1 MIMRFY
7 NQPHRFYCG
16 GDLHARSLFLHILDG
31 QGQTRFEKDLPAC
44 PEAFLE
50 AIGPFRDGLV
60 VGVECMFAWYW
71 LADLCEEQ
79 GIPFVLGHA
88 LYMKAIHGGKSKND
102 RIDAGKIAGLLR
114 GGLFPQAYVY
124 PKAMRETR
132 DLLRRRTFL
141 VRQRAQF
148 LTHIQ
153 NTISQYNLP
162 PLNKKLSYAAN
173 RQDAKWIDLFPHE
186 SVQRSIRTDLN
197 LIDTIDEEVN
207 DLELYL
213 TRNAKI
219 DDPNTYRILRSVPG
233 IGKVLSLIMLY
244 EIHDIGRFPEVGNFA
259 SYSRLVRCEHESAGK
274 VKGHG
279 GRKIGNGHLKWAFSE
294 AACLLLR
301 CCEPAKKWMQRKEK
315 KVGKAT
321 ALGIL
326 SAKLGRTVYHLW
338 RKQEA
343 FDVKR
348 FLTS

>member
-1 MIMRFY
+1 
-7 NQPHRFYCG
+7 
-16 GDLHARSLFLHILDG
+16 
-31 QGQTRFEKDLPAC
+31 
-44 PEAFLE
+44 
-50 AIGPFRDGLV
+50 
-60 VGVECMFAWYW
+60 
-71 LADLCEEQ
+71 
-79 GIPFVLGHA
+79 
-88 LYMKAIHGGKSKND
+88 
-102 RIDAGKIAGLLR
+102 
-114 GGLFPQAYVY
+114 
-124 PKAMRETR
+124 MRETR

-173 RQDAKWIDLFPHE
+173 RQDPNWIDLFPHE
-186 SVQRSIRTDLN
+186 SVKRSIRTDLQM
-197 LIDTIDEEVN
+197 IDTLDEQIG

-233 IGKVLSLIMLY
+233 IGKVLSLILLY
-244 EIHDIGRFPEVGNFA
+244 EVHDIQRFPEVGNFL
-259 SYSRLVRCEHESAGK
+259 SYSRLVRCAHESNGK
-274 VKGHG
+274 VKGYG

-301 CCEPAKKWMQRKEK
+301 ACEPAKKWLQRKEK

-343 FDVKR
+343 FDGKR

>member
-1 MIMRFY
+1 MRFY
-7 NQPHRFYCG
+7 NHPHRFYAG
-16 GDLHARSLFLHILDG
+16 GDLHARSLFLHILDD
-31 QGQTRFEKDLPAC
+31 QGQTRFEKNLPAG
-44 PEAFLE
+44 PEPFLE
-50 AIGPFRDGLV
+50 AIAPFRDSLV

-71 LADLCEEQ
+71 LADLCEAQ
-79 GIPFVLGHA
+79 RIPFVLGHA

-102 RIDAGKIAGLLR
+102 LIDAGKIATLLR
-114 GGLFPQAYVY
+114 GGAFPQAYVY

-173 RQDAKWIDLFPHE
+173 RQEAKWIDLFPHE
-186 SVQRSIRTDLN
+186 SVQRSMRTN
-197 LIDTIDEEVN
+197 LRMIDTLDEAIN

-244 EIHDIGRFPEVGNFA
+244 EIHDISRFPEVGNFV

-274 VKGHG
+274 VKGYG

-301 CCEPAKKWMQRKEK
+301 ACPQAKQWLQRKEK

-343 FDVKR
+343 FDAKR
-348 FLTS
+348 FLTT